1 MLQWKRV
8 PRREFGSYILGYRVD
23 LVGRSRREPVWPI
36 GGMVNYSELSAQNLE
51 ELREQI
57 TEYYETYYAEQRSQL
72 TSQDP
77 ATFQS
82 VPDVFKGYRRI
93 VTELGRDGVVVT
105 HWPSS
110 QDSFDFHISPDRMAK
125 DLAAEHCGGEQIIDY
140 PPGSDFGTYEIAE
153 PLQLVVDDGVV
164 WVAQWTRLEISSRL
178 DAWLNIDQAR
188 TAARNDLLPY
198 RETRT
203 S

>member
-1 MLQWKRV
+1 M
-8 PRREFGSYILGYRVD
+8 
-23 LVGRSRREPVWPI
+23 
-36 GGMVNYSELSAQNLE
+36 NYSDLSAQDLE

-57 TEYYETYYAEQRSQL
+57 TEYYETYYAELRSQL
-72 TSQDP
+72 TSHDS

-82 VPDVFKGYRRI
+82 VPEIFKGYRRI

-125 DLAAEHCGGEQIIDY
+125 DLAAEQCGGEQIIDY

-164 WVAQWTRLEISSRL
+164 WVAQWTRLEISSKL
-178 DAWLNIDQAR
+178 DAWLSTDQAR
-188 TAARNDLLPY
+188 TAARKDLLPY
-198 RETRT
+198 REAR
-203 S
+203 SR

>member
-1 MLQWKRV
+1 
-8 PRREFGSYILGYRVD
+8 
-23 LVGRSRREPVWPI
+23 
-36 GGMVNYSELSAQNLE
+36 MVNYSDLSTQNLE
-51 ELREQI
+51 GLREQI
-57 TEYYETYYAEQRSQL
+57 TEYYETYYAELRSQL

-110 QDSFDFHISPDRMAK
+110 QDSFDFHIAPDRMAK
-125 DLAAEHCGGEQIIDY
+125 DWAAEHCGGEQIIDY

-178 DAWLNIDQAR
+178 DTWLNIDQAR

>member
-1 MLQWKRV
+1 
-8 PRREFGSYILGYRVD
+8 
-23 LVGRSRREPVWPI
+23 
-36 GGMVNYSELSAQNLE
+36 MVNYSDLSTQNLE
-51 ELREQI
+51 GLREQI
-57 TEYYETYYAEQRSQL
+57 TEYYETYYAELRSQL

-198 RETRT
+198 REPRT

>member
-1 MLQWKRV
+1 MHY
-8 PRREFGSYILGYRVD
+8 SD
-23 LVGRSRREPVWPI
+23 LT
-36 GGMVNYSELSAQNLE
+36 AQNLE

-57 TEYYETYYAEQRSQL
+57 TEYYETYYAELRSQL
-72 TSQDP
+72 TGHNP
-77 ATFQS
+77 ATLQS

-93 VTELGRDGVVVT
+93 VTELGQDGVVVT
-105 HWPSS
+105 HLPSS

-178 DAWLNIDQAR
+178 DAWLDIDQAR

-198 RETRT
+198 REART

>member
-1 MLQWKRV
+1 V
-8 PRREFGSYILGYRVD
+8 VHYSD
-23 LVGRSRREPVWPI
+23 LT
-36 GGMVNYSELSAQNLE
+36 AQNLE

-57 TEYYETYYAEQRSQL
+57 TEYYETYYAELRSQL
-72 TSQDP
+72 TGHNP
-77 ATFQS
+77 ATLQS

-93 VTELGRDGVVVT
+93 VTELGQDGVVVT

-178 DAWLNIDQAR
+178 DAWLDIDQAR

-198 RETRT
+198 REART

>member
-1 MLQWKRV
+1 M
-8 PRREFGSYILGYRVD
+8 
-23 LVGRSRREPVWPI
+23 
-36 GGMVNYSELSAQNLE
+36 NYSDLSTQNLE
-51 ELREQI
+51 GLREQI
-57 TEYYETYYAEQRSQL
+57 TEYYETYYAELRSQL

-93 VTELGRDGVVVT
+93 VTELGQDGVVVT

>member
-1 MLQWKRV
+1 M
-8 PRREFGSYILGYRVD
+8 
-23 LVGRSRREPVWPI
+23 
-36 GGMVNYSELSAQNLE
+36 NYSELSAENLE

-57 TEYYETYYAEQRSQL
+57 TEYYETYYAELRSQI
-72 TSQDP
+72 TGQDP

-93 VTELGRDGVVVT
+93 VTELGQDGVVVT

-110 QDSFDFHISPDRMAK
+110 QDSFDFHISPDRLAK
-125 DLAAEHCGGEQIIDY
+125 DLAAEQCGGEQIIDY
-140 PPGSDFGTYEIAE
+140 PLGSDFGTYQIAE
-153 PLQLVVDDGVV
+153 PLKLVVDDRVV

-178 DAWLNIDQAR
+178 DAWLNIDNAR
-188 TAARNDLLPY
+188 KAARDDLLPY
-198 RETRT
+198 RETPI